1 MEKFLAKC
9 IADTTI
15 QDINVGKVYCIEYD
29 LDYKVIY
36 NETKKT
42 YEPVVGNKEWFYGHF
57 KPLRCVCCGDR
68 DFCKVYE
75 KGREYACYGFMKE
88 RY

>member
-9 IADTTI
+9 ITDTTI
-15 QDINVGKVYCIEYD
+15 QDIKVGNKYKIEHD

-42 YEPVVGNKEWFYGHF
+42 FESVFGNKEWFYKHF
-57 KPLRCVCCGDR
+57 EILRCVCCGDR
-68 DFCKVYE
+68 NDCKVYE
-75 KGREYACYGFMKE
+75 KGREYACYGFLKE
-88 RY
+88 KD